1 VVAERQPLEEPGALS
16 ESVLWSL
23 QREYFQREGI
33 RAWSQGVVPEMITT
47 NAVMGSAY
55 ARMVVAFL
63 REWRAATS
71 DPPDEPVHIVE
82 LGAGSGRFAHH
93 FLTKL
98 TPRLAAVP
106 ELRGITVKHVM
117 TDLPGGNVERWRQH
131 PYLRAHVAAG
141 RLDFATLDAA
151 RPDAMRLLESGT
163 VLRPGA
169 VSAPLVVVANYV
181 FDSLPLDCFVVEGG
195 NLWEYLVAVH
205 GPRPEAGRRPEL
217 DDLELVWSRRPIG
230 EAKRYIDP
238 ELEAVLR
245 AVTAGAAARRVLFPT
260 VGIHLLGQMRT
271 ITEGP
276 LLVLSADKGYSRP
289 SNGVHVEAP
298 YMATHGS
305 VSFMVDYSIL
315 AAYVRRRRGL
325 ALLPMHNAA
334 SLTVVCLVLDEGAGQ
349 WSLLSECYR
358 DAMDVGGPDD
368 FFSLDNLLTEGP
380 ALPALAQLLA
390 RLRAAE
396 WDPSVFRRM
405 FGSLIVRAAAAQ
417 PHEREVILDSAR
429 RVEELYFPIGEQAD
443 LPFVLAMVRWR
454 AGDPAGALRLL
465 RWSEKLHGLDADLAF
480 GMALCHVDAGD
491 LRAAVDA
498 TTTALRL
505 DGGFELAAE
514 LGGWLTRAVAGG
526 LRPDAT
532 EWMSSIAVLERSP
545 ERRSF
550 VWLPS
555 T

>member
-1 VVAERQPLEEPGALS
+1 MVAERQPLEEPRALS

-33 RAWSQGVVPEMITT
+33 RAWRNGVVPEMITT
-47 NAVMGSAY
+47 NAVMGAAY
-55 ARMVVAFL
+55 ARMMVAFL
-63 REWRAATS
+63 REWRATTP
-71 DPPDEPVHIVE
+71 DPPDEPIHIVE

-98 TPRLAAVP
+98 APRLAAAP
-106 ELRGITVKHVM
+106 ELRDLTVKHVM

-141 RLDFATLDAA
+141 RLDFATVDAT
-151 RPDAMRLLESGT
+151 RPDAVHLVESGT
-163 VLRPGA
+163 VLQPGSL
-169 VSAPLVVVANYV
+169 SAPLAIVANYV
-181 FDSLPLDCFVVEGG
+181 FDSLPLDAFVVDGG
-195 NLWEYLVAVH
+195 TLWEYLVAVS
-205 GPRPEAGRRPEL
+205 GPRPEPGRRPEL
-217 DDLELVWSRRPIG
+217 DDLELEWSRRPIG
-230 EAKRYIDP
+230 EAKRYLDP
-238 ELEAVLR
+238 EFESLLR
-245 AVTAGAAARRVLFPT
+245 AVTAGATPRRVIFPT
-260 VGIHLLGQMRT
+260 VGLHLLGQMRR

-289 SNGVHVEAP
+289 SDGLHVEAP

-325 ALLPMHNAA
+325 ALLPAHDAA
-334 SLTVVCLVLDEGAGQ
+334 SLTVVCFVLDEGAGG
-349 WSLLSECYR
+349 WSTLRECYR
-358 DAMDVGGPDD
+358 DAIDIGGPDD
-368 FFSLDNLLTEGP
+368 FFSLDNYLTEVP
-380 ALPALAQLLA
+380 TLPTLTQLLA

-396 WDPSVFRRM
+396 WDPSVFRRI
-405 FGSLIVRAAAAQ
+405 FSALIARATSAEAR
-417 PHEREVILDSAR
+417 EREVILDSVR

-443 LPFVLAMVRWR
+443 IPFVLAMVRWR
-454 AGDPAGALRLL
+454 LGDPDGALRLL
-465 RWSEKLHGLDADLAF
+465 RWSERLHGPNADIAF
-480 GMALCHVDAGD
+480 GTALCHVARRDF
-491 LRAAVDA
+491 RAAMEA

-505 DGGFELAAE
+505 DPGFELAAE
-514 LGGWLTRAVAGG
+514 LGGWLTHVDAGRIG
-526 LRPDAT
+526 PDAT
-532 EWMSSIAVLERSP
+532 EWTDSIAVVERIP